1 MIKTSVTFAVATIA
15 VCGAVAFAAN
25 KSPAHDQAASQVKP
39 AAAGA
44 ETGLP
49 KIYPDVVDPKATRW
63 MPVIYG

>member
-39 AAAGA
+39 AAAT

-49 KIYPDVVDPKATRW
+49 KIYPDVVDPNGTRW